1 MARRS
6 LSEALKLAHKN
17 LSVGSRIWRELEH
30 GSTETLD
37 SLPESEGVS
46 KLELPEKWW
55 LETFFKKGI
64 FLGANII
71 FLIVAFIPKIS
82 FAIYVHTQ
90 YFSYPDALTFS
101 NLYLFS
107 IVGDWFLI
115 VPPLLFL
122 GWLFQKFKVVS
133 QEVNGYIE
141 GGKIAPPVLVKLP
154 KESEDINS
162 RFLKRFFEPILLKS
176 CQDGLDLAYSKK
188 FQILCSVFVF
198 GFSYVL
204 LNLWLSPVYNGP
216 SLSVLEDTGLY
227 TLLKNVHEVYL
238 MKFLGPL
245 IWGILSIP
253 SWTCSV
259 GYIAGLSG
267 FSRVLSIVRIPN
279 FKPLLHHFR
288 NLVGLF
294 LSEFKYMGYAVGFGS
309 IWIFIWSLMPT
320 PYEARVRAFY
330 QAVGLAA
337 FFVPLLL
344 TFIFI
349 SFYVVHLNIENAKT
363 RELEALQTDL
373 EKSWESKDFK
383 TYRVLR
389 EEYMTVV
396 NQKTWPFTTTTLL
409 QILFVGMFTLTGS
422 ILNVLLLSIW

>member
-55 LETFFKKGI
+55 LETFFKNRI

-71 FLIVAFIPKIS
+71 FLIVVFIPRIS
-82 FAIYVHTQ
+82 FVIYVHIR
-90 YFSYPDALTFS
+90 YFSYPDALVYS
-101 NLYLFS
+101 NLHLFGMVS
-107 IVGDWFLI
+107 DWFLI
-115 VPPLLFL
+115 VPPLLFV
-122 GWLFQKFKVVS
+122 GWLFQKFKVVV

-188 FQILCSVFVF
+188 FQILLSIFVV
-198 GFSYVL
+198 GLSYVVIK
-204 LNLWLSPVYNGP
+204 PVYSGP
-216 SLSVLEDTGLY
+216 ELSVLKNEDLY
-227 TLLKNVHEVYL
+227 TLLKNMEEVYIYKL
-238 MKFLGPL
+238 IFPF

-259 GYIAGLSG
+259 GYITGLSG
-267 FSRVLSIVRIPN
+267 FSRVLNIVRIPN

-309 IWIFIWSLMPT
+309 IWLFIGLIMPI
-320 PYEARVRAFY
+320 PYEARVRVFY
-330 QAVGLAA
+330 SAVGVSA
-337 FFVPLLL
+337 FFVSLLL
-344 TFIFI
+344 ALIFI
-349 SFYVVHLNIENAKT
+349 SFYVVHLSIENAKT

-373 EKSWESKDFK
+373 ERSWESKD
-383 TYRVLR
+383 
-389 EEYMTVV
+389 
-396 NQKTWPFTTTTLL
+396 
-409 QILFVGMFTLTGS
+409 
-422 ILNVLLLSIW
+422 

>member
-71 FLIVAFIPKIS
+71 FLIVVFIPKIS
-82 FAIYVHTQ
+82 FVIYVHAR
-90 YFSYPDALTFS
+90 YFSYPAALAYS
-101 NLYLFS
+101 NLYLFNMVS
-107 IVGDWFLI
+107 DWFLI

-122 GWLFQKFKVVS
+122 GWLFQKFKVVV

-141 GGKIAPPVLVKLP
+141 GGKIAPQVLVKLP

-162 RFLKRFFEPILLKS
+162 RFLKRFFNPILLKS

-188 FQILCSVFVF
+188 FQILFFIFVV
-198 GFSYVL
+198 GLSYVVITL
-204 LNLWLSPVYNGP
+204 APPPVYGGP
-216 SLSVLEDTGLY
+216 ELSVLKNEGLY
-227 TLLKNVHEVYL
+227 NLLKNMEEVYTWKL
-238 MKFLGPL
+238 LFPF

-253 SWTCSV
+253 SWTCGV
-259 GYIAGLSG
+259 GYIVGLAG
-267 FSRVLSIVRIPN
+267 FSRVLNIVRIPN

-309 IWIFIWSLMPT
+309 ISVFIWSLMPI
-320 PYEARVRAFY
+320 PYEARVRVFY
-330 QAVGLAA
+330 SAVGLAA

-349 SFYVVHLNIENAKT
+349 SFYVIHLSIENAKT

-373 EKSWESKDFK
+373 ERSWESKDFR

-389 EEYMTVV
+389 EEYMTVM

-422 ILNVLLLSIW
+422 ILNVLLLSI